1 MCRETVAAP
10 PSLQDIVYPILS
22 EKSLHFCEK
31 CEITKFSHSPAHKA
45 DLKTRSPGTVQRR
58 CPLQGTVP
66 VQERLFKRCPKTV
79 QAPFWMILL

>member
-31 CEITKFSHSPAHKA
+31 CNEEIFTFFGTQS
-45 DLKTRSPGTVQRR
+45 RSENSISGYGKRR

>member
-22 EKSLHFCEK
+22 ENVM
-31 CEITKFSHSPAHKA
+31 TKFLHSSAHKA

-66 VQERLFKRCPKTV
+66 VQERLFKRCPKIV